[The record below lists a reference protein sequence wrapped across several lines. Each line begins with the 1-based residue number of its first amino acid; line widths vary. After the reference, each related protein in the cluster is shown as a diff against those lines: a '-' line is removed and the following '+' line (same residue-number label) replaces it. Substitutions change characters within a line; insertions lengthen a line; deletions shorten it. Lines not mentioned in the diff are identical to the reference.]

1 MDHLNGFIDSM
12 NKKVS
17 GKVELK
23 LYKGSVKVTGRES
36 GEALYDHDLASYK
49 EGETFNQEA
58 SPGFIQLHS
67 LQTKLSN
74 EVNGGDE

>member
-1 MDHLNGFIDSM
+1 M
-12 NKKVS
+12 NENVS
-17 GKVELK
+17 GTVEMK
-23 LYKGSVKVTGRES
+23 LYKGRVQITGRES
-36 GEALYDHDLASYK
+36 EEALYDHDLASYE

-74 EVNGGDE
+74 EIGDSQ